1 MMMIKNS
8 KKIPVLRYGL
18 ILLLVTILFSGAFY
32 LYMRYD
38 SARQLR
44 YKISKL
50 LTARANSDIVDS
62 CLLNLYSAD
71 NNSRL
76 YAITGDKKYINLFS
90 TQLNK
95 LSTQLGEIKFDDN
108 KVAALKV
115 GKLNGLIT
123 QKKEKTDNYIRLR
136 LLTDSLIKSTL
147 KIDSMLNYTPAKRS
161 APVIRTTK
169 TIVHIDTIKPA
180 VVTVT
185 TPKKRKF
192 FGRIFSAISGKNKAE
207 KTVTNTPVIVKRDTL
222 TKTIVQSGITYN
234 AIAKKTYRNHH
245 KLNIANTDLRK
256 DERDILLINNSLI
269 IDIVS
274 ELNKYKALEI
284 KYVADSK
291 AELADK
297 VSSVFKEY
305 NYLSKFTI
313 VALILLLIA
322 VFYNIWKIF
331 NNEVAIIAHSEKA
344 EQYANNKSLF
354 MASMS
359 HEIRTPLNSVIGFS
373 EQLASGRL
381 NPDQTLQINAVR
393 SSSQMLLEVVNEILD
408 FSKYETGKMT
418 FEQQPFMLNTVLN
431 EVLNAVEI
439 QAAKKGL
446 LLRQDILLD
455 KDLCISGDMLRLK
468 QVVMNLLVN
477 AIKFTPK
484 GEVLLQAKLL
494 HKKHDKAVLK
504 VRIKDTGIGIKK
516 HDLPTIFDEFSQ
528 VDEAQKVTRHKGT
541 GLGLAICKKI
551 IELQGGHIKVISE
564 LNKGSVFSFELPVT
578 LADKAD
584 CVETQQ
590 VSTEELAKLVT
601 GAHVLLV
608 EDNEL
613 NVLLAKTIL
622 KKWEITCDI
631 AYNGQEAFSLFEEH
645 TYDLVLTDIQM
656 PVMGGLELLS
666 LIRQS
671 PNSLKAELPVIAF
684 TANVLKEARDAYF
697 KAGIDDIVLKP
708 FNERDLVEKISLALK
723 NKYTQTD
730 KFLNQNMANGDVLEG

>member
-1 MMMIKNS
+1 MMIKNS

-44 YKISKL
+44 YKISRL

-76 YAITGDKKYINLFS
+76 YAITGDKKYSNLFS
-90 TQLNK
+90 AQLNK
-95 LSTQLGEIKFDDN
+95 LSRQLAEIKFDDN
-108 KVAALKV
+108 KAAALKV

-123 QKKEKTDNYIRLR
+123 QKKEKTGNYIGLR

-147 KIDSMLNYTPAKRS
+147 KIDSMQSNTPAKQS
-161 APVIRTTK
+161 APIIRTTK

-180 VVTVT
+180 AVAVTKT
-185 TPKKRKF
+185 KKRKF
-192 FGRIFSAISGKNKAE
+192 FGRIFSAISGKNKTEKAE
-207 KTVTNTPVIVKRDTL
+207 ANTPVIVKRDTL
-222 TKTIVQSGITYN
+222 TKTTIQSGITYN

-245 KLNIANTDLRK
+245 KLNVANTNLRQ
-256 DERDILLINNSLI
+256 DERDILLINNNLI

-284 KYVADSK
+284 KYTADSK

-373 EQLASGRL
+373 EQLASGKL
-381 NPDQTLQINAVR
+381 SPDQTLQINAIR

-446 LLRQDILLD
+446 LLKQDIILD
-455 KDLCISGDMLRLK
+455 TDLCMSGDMLRLK

-484 GEVLLQAKLL
+484 GEILLQAKLM
-494 HKKHDKAVLK
+494 HKRHDKAILK

-551 IELQGGHIKVISE
+551 IELQGGRIKVISE

-584 CVETQQ
+584 CVEIEKI
-590 VSTEELAKLVT
+590 STEELASQVT

-622 KKWEITCDI
+622 KKWKITCDI

-671 PNSLKAELPVIAF
+671 PNSLKAEMPVIAF

-708 FNERDLVEKISLALK
+708 FKERDLVEKISLGLK
-723 NKYTQTD
+723 SKYTQTD
-730 KFLNQNMANGDVLEG
+730 KFLNQNMTDGDVLEG

>member
-1 MMMIKNS
+1 MIKNS

-18 ILLLVTILFSGAFY
+18 IVLLVTILFSGAFY

-44 YKISKL
+44 YKIGKL

-76 YAITGDKKYINLFS
+76 YAITGDKKYANLFS
-90 TQLNK
+90 AQLSK
-95 LSTQLGEIKFDDN
+95 LSTQLAEIKFDDN
-108 KVAALKV
+108 KIPALKADR
-115 GKLNGLIT
+115 LNGLIS
-123 QKKEKTDNYIRLR
+123 QKKEKTSNYIRLTS
-136 LLTDSLIKSTL
+136 LTDSLIKSTL
-147 KIDSMLNYTPAKRS
+147 KIDSMLSYTPAKQS

-192 FGRIFSAISGKNKAE
+192 FGRIFSAISGKNKKAE
-207 KTVTNTPVIVKRDTL
+207 QVTTNAPVIVKRDTL

-256 DERDILLINNSLI
+256 DERDILLINNNLI

-284 KYVADSK
+284 KYAADSK

-344 EQYANNKSLF
+344 EQYANNKSMF

-373 EQLASGRL
+373 EQLASGKL
-381 NPDQTLQINAVR
+381 NPDQTLQINAIR

-418 FEQQPFMLNTVLN
+418 FEQQPFMLNNVLN
-431 EVLNAVEI
+431 DVLNAVEI

-446 LLRQDILLD
+446 ILKQDILLD
-455 KDLCISGDMLRLK
+455 EDLCISGDMLRLK

-484 GEVLLQAKLL
+484 GQVLLQAKLM
-494 HKKHDKAVLK
+494 HKRHDKAVLK

-551 IELQGGHIKVISE
+551 IELQGGRIKVISE

-578 LADKAD
+578 IADKAD
-584 CVETQQ
+584 CVEAQQ
-590 VSTEELAKLVT
+590 ISTEDLANLVT

-622 KKWEITCDI
+622 KKWKITCDI
-631 AYNGQEAFSLFEEH
+631 AYNGQEAFNLFEEY

-671 PNSLKAELPVIAF
+671 PNSLKAEMPVIAF

-708 FNERDLVEKISLALK
+708 FNERDLIEKISQGLK

-730 KFLNQNMANGDVLEG
+730 KFLSQNTTNGDVLEG